1 MLRAPCGRKECTA
14 RGDADAARP
23 FRLLPARAS
32 ASGTVRRAPNQ
43 HATSPHSRIEQ
54 LLRAQ
59 GGGERVAGALLEA
72 GRKQDT
78 RSHAEQRRLEA
89 PGSRESGRHQ
99 QQLGKEVAVSRPP
112 GSCGLK
118 LRYSW
123 RLSGGFEAV
132 RAARCP

>member
-1 MLRAPCGRKECTA
+1 M
-14 RGDADAARP
+14 
-23 FRLLPARAS
+23 
-32 ASGTVRRAPNQ
+32 
-43 HATSPHSRIEQ
+43 
-54 LLRAQ
+54 
-59 GGGERVAGALLEA
+59 AGALLEA

-99 QQLGKEVAVSRPP
+99 QQLGEEVAVSRPP

-132 RAARCP
+132 RAARCPLSFGGGVAAERSTRSHPDNANER